1 MVSIDEAY
9 EVVREEVSEDF
20 GTGTPRE
27 YIESDVRSILSEN
40 GIEPFDSIVGAVV
53 DRLIGKH
60 D

>member
-20 GTGTPRE
+20 GTDTPRE

-53 DRLIGKH
+53 DRFVGKH